1 MLFIILLG
9 PSKNQ
14 VIRRRTVLHLEEH
27 MQSKSGIRIST
38 CRIRTGD
45 HAVRRQTFYPTGLSD
60 TTDRKRCTMTHPARP
75 LLPRTHAGTIMLASF
90 GYGVEWCG
98 INDQAYLLLGF
109 IQMEER
115 GSFIFADA
123 LRAGEGSRRGRIKQ
137 MSIVIVPILLWGV
150 LPMNYCVVRQGILRK
165 IVIPST
171 GLLQTAA

>member
-1 MLFIILLG
+1 MAGWSTLGQDGDFRGPRLGWADIVGGDGGGTLLFIILLG

-115 GSFIFADA
+115 GYFHICRCAA
-123 LRAGEGSRRGRIKQ
+123 SR
-137 MSIVIVPILLWGV
+137 
-150 LPMNYCVVRQGILRK
+150 
-165 IVIPST
+165 
-171 GLLQTAA
+171 